1 MCLMAPARVI
11 SVDGSICQV
20 ELGGRID
27 PASMILEPALQVGD
41 WVLVNSGTVVRRLDP
56 DQAEEMSAALA
67 TMFAFADE
75 ADLQAL
81 EAAGGSSS
89 AASAPAPSGSPLSA
103 GSPDPTD
110 SLVTS
115 GSPASAGSPAST
127 APPDSP

>member
-1 MCLMAPARVI
+1 
-11 SVDGSICQV
+11 
-20 ELGGRID
+20 
-27 PASMILEPALQVGD
+27 VGD

-56 DQAEEMSAALA
+56 DQAQEMSTALA
-67 TMFAFADE
+67 TMFALADE
-75 ADLQAL
+75 SDLEAG

-103 GSPDPTD
+103 GSPDPTG